1 VPRHLTPA
9 GTDADGQLPPVPDTT
24 RMTDRALLL
33 HILQHVEDMHEE
45 QRAWS
50 ALLAEFEP
58 ALKKIRERAS
68 RSRLF
73 GGS

>member
-1 VPRHLTPA
+1 
-9 GTDADGQLPPVPDTT
+9 
-24 RMTDRALLL
+24 MTDRALLL